1 MEPLKHLTP
10 HFLFPSKEFLDYGF
24 YCENKELYDE
34 LETRGS
40 NLLNDAKQE
49 FLKEYP
55 LPLKSKEELE
65 EELDQSFKYK
75 KLCMDL
81 SSPQYAIDITDARIA
96 ETARLLKNGDYLRTG
111 PEWDYAE
118 EFRIKSIEWHE
129 SVYVKL
135 VEEIQEYNEKKY
147 YEWKFSGFD
156 EKGFKE
162 WKDSEI
168 MKKNKLEE
176 EFEKDETES

>member
-1 MEPLKHLTP
+1 MEPLAHLSP
-10 HFLFPSKEFLDYGF
+10 HFLSPSKEFLDYSF
-24 YCENKELYDE
+24 YCENIELYEE
-34 LETRGS
+34 LETRGA

-65 EELDQSFKYK
+65 EQLDQSLKYK
-75 KLCMDL
+75 KRCIDL
-81 SSPQYAIDITDARIA
+81 SSPQYVIDITDARIA
-96 ETARLLKNGDYLRTG
+96 EISRLLQNGDYLRTG

-118 EFRIKSIEWHE
+118 EFRIKSIEWYE

-156 EKGFKE
+156 EKQFKK
-162 WKDSEI
+162 WKDSSI
-168 MKKNKLEE
+168 MKKKKLEE
-176 EFEKDETES
+176 EFETES